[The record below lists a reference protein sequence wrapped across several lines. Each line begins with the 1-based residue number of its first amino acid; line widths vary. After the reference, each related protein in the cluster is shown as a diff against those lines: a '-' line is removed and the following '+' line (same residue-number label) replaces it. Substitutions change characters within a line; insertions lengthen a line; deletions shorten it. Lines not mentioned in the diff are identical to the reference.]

1 MGQLSKINIK
11 VYLGVPTSE
20 TTANAGYV
28 APERLR
34 EIVDTI
40 RCVYSSFGG
49 VTMWDMSQSYENID
63 EVATVP
69 PGIIVVFEPAPIPSP
84 DSLAST
90 PPYSSLSLP
99 PQPSTL
105 PTSSPPLSESSPLS
119 PSPLPPPA
127 EVPPSQIA
135 PKSPPPHAE
144 SCWDF
149 QSCAPGTYC
158 TSHGCDFINAL
169 VRDCHEI
176 EQASITGPAGRK
188 NNLSNQNHSIPEVL
202 SNKTADGA
210 TNINDEY
217 EPFFID
223 FTQLDASREV
233 VGTTVPRMMRTTP
246 RFLGLTCGFEQI
258 ETPFRLFW
266 WVSFYVN
273 PGQVVRL
280 TSRGIIHQRGLEVF
294 VANDPNQEAEHSF
307 GGS

>member
-1 MGQLSKINIK
+1 
-11 VYLGVPTSE
+11 
-20 TTANAGYV
+20 
-28 APERLR
+28 
-34 EIVDTI
+34 
-40 RCVYSSFGG
+40 
-49 VTMWDMSQSYENID
+49 MWDMSQSYENID
-63 EVATVP
+63 EVGIDYSTAASQATVP

-144 SCWDF
+144 SMCLQSKLPRDRAGQYYWACWVHED
-149 QSCAPGTYC
+149 TDE
-158 TSHGCDFINAL
+158 TSH
-169 VRDCHEI
+169 R
-176 EQASITGPAGRK
+176 PRK

-307 GGS
+307 GGSVCLWVPLFDDLGRF